1 MVAIDEDDNTTIHLT
16 RGDKTNGEFNKL
28 AFYFPIYNFAI
39 GKEEN
44 YVFWLDDKITFIVMD
59 KKGYT
64 KSEIFRKTYTIRE
77 LGYTE
82 PTEYP
87 EISLTAEDTKNFP
100 LLNKKKTYW
109 YDIVLNDDTTILGYD
124 EDGAKKIIVYPEGG
138 E

>member
-1 MVAIDEDDNTTIHLT
+1 MIAVDNDKTTIHIT

-28 AFYFPIYNFAI
+28 AFYFPIYNI
-39 GKEEN
+39 KTNNEEK
-44 YVFWLDDKITFIVMD
+44 YLFQLEDKIDFIVME

-64 KSEIFRKTYTIRE
+64 KEEIFRKTYTIKD

-87 EISLTAEDTKNFP
+87 EIPLTAEDTKHFT

-109 YDIVLNDDTTILGYD
+109 YDLVLNDSTTILGYD
-124 EDGAKKIIVYPEGG
+124 GDGAKQIIVYPEGG

>member
-1 MVAIDEDDNTTIHLT
+1 MVAIDEEENTTIHIT
-16 RGDKTNGEFNKL
+16 RGDKTIGEFNRL
-28 AFYFPIYNFAI
+28 AFYLPIKI
-39 GKEEN
+39 GDKEEN
-44 YVFWLDDKITFIVMD
+44 YKFKLKDKIDFIVME

-64 KSEIFRKTYTIRE
+64 KYEVLRKTYTIKE

-87 EISLTAEDTKNFP
+87 EIPLTANDTKYFE
-100 LLNKKKTYW
+100 LGNKKKTYW

-124 EDGAKKIIVYPEGG
+124 KDGPKKIIVYPEGG